1 MDWHGWL
8 NSIGDIPGGWELA
21 GRIFIIVL
29 LALLAELVHRLA
41 NRKMLQ
47 KAEKTKTPWDESLIS
62 AARGPISGFIWLVG
76 VSIAAE
82 FVSQQSEAVIFDYV
96 APARELGLVALLTWF
111 ALRFIARAEKN
122 VIKYGREA
130 DKGFDQTTVDAI
142 GKLLKATVA
151 ITAGLVVLQT
161 LGVSISGILA
171 FGGVGGI
178 AVGFAARDM
187 LANFFGSM
195 TVYMDKPFKVGD
207 WIRSP
212 DRELEGTVE
221 HIGWRSTRIRTFD
234 KRPLYVPNAAFTTI
248 IVENPSRMWNRR
260 IFETVGIR
268 YDDFEACRD
277 ILVAVREMLQA
288 HEDIDQDQTL
298 MVNFNSFGASSLDIM
313 IYCFTRTIV
322 WTDYHNVKEDVL
334 LKIGEIIVEHGA
346 EIAFPTRTLHLPE
359 GLRLQNDEL
368 HDEHKKDA
376 ADGAEGKQ

>member
-1 MDWHGWL
+1 MEWGSWL
-8 NSIGDIPGGWELA
+8 KNLGEIPGGWEQA
-21 GRIFIIVL
+21 GQVFIIVL
-29 LALLAELVHRLA
+29 LALVAELVHRLIT
-41 NRKMLQ
+41 RKMLQ
-47 KAEKTKTPWDESLIS
+47 QAKKTSTPWDESLLQ
-62 AARGPISGFIWLVG
+62 AMRGPLSGLIWLLG
-76 VSIAAE
+76 VTLAASIIA
-82 FVSQQSEAVIFDYV
+82 QGSEAVIFEYIGPV
-96 APARELGLVALLTWF
+96 RELGIVALVTWF
-111 ALRFIARAEKN
+111 ALRFIASAELN
-122 VIKYGREA
+122 IVRYGREQ
-130 DKGFDQTTVDAI
+130 DREFDQTTVDAI

-195 TVYMDKPFKVGD
+195 TVYFDKPFKVGD

-234 KRPLYVPNAAFTTI
+234 KRPLYVPNAAFTTV

-268 YDDFEACRD
+268 YDDFSVIRK
-277 ILVAVREMLQA
+277 IL
-288 HEDIDQDQTL
+288 EDIRAMLNSHESIDQGQTL

-313 IYCFTRTIV
+313 VYCFTRTIV
-322 WTDYHNVKEDVL
+322 WPEYHGVKEDVL
-334 LKIGEIIVEHGA
+334 LKIGEIIDRHGA
-346 EIAFPTRTLHLPE
+346 EIAFPTRTLHMPD
-359 GLRLQNDEL
+359 GLSLQGTDNSIGME
-368 HDEHKKDA
+368 EKK
-376 ADGAEGKQ
+376 